1 MKIKTKLVSGVGLLF
16 VFILLLAALSVFF
29 VRALKRDTANIQ
41 AANYNSLVY
50 GRNMLSALEK
60 ARSDSSS
67 LLDFEANLQKQRGNV
82 TEAGEGEVT
91 GNLEVHFKLLQ
102 SNATSEEAI
111 SSVRKDVVE
120 LMSLNMQAIER
131 KSNIATTTAEQA
143 MFWISIAGSICFLI
157 AFTLLVNLPGN
168 IANPISELTES
179 IKQIANQNYKERV
192 HFESHN
198 EFGELARSFNT
209 MAEKLEEY
217 SESRLDKIIQ
227 GKKRIEALINNMHD
241 PVLGLDENRIVL
253 FANEEFLKITGLK
266 EQDLIGERAQD
277 IAVRNDLVRVLI
289 KDLIYPPLQSI
300 GKEPLKIFADE
311 KESYF
316 EKEIIAIHTTPTGE
330 KGLKLIGQV
339 IMLRNIT
346 PFKELDFAKTNFIAT
361 VSHEFKTPIA
371 SIKMS
376 LQLLENEAIGKL
388 NEEQGQLVTSVKED
402 ADRLLKITGELLNIT
417 QLESGTIELNTQA
430 TDAKDIVN
438 KAVKG
443 NQNQAEKRNISLS
456 TEFRDSDLLV
466 QVDPERTVWVVS
478 NLISNAIRYSFDDA
492 AVTIR
497 AEINDSNLVISVAD
511 SGQGIP
517 DEFKDKIFRRY
528 FRVPG
533 TKKEGTGLGL
543 AISKELIEAQGG
555 TIDFVSEMGV
565 GSTFLITLPLVRIG

>member
-1 MKIKTKLVSGVGLLF
+1 MLF
-16 VFILLLAALSVFF
+16 VFILLLSALSVFF
-29 VRALKRDTANIQ
+29 VSTLKRDTANIQ
-41 AANYNSLVY
+41 TANYHSLVL

-60 ARSDSSS
+60 VVSDSLS
-67 LLDFEANLQKQRGNV
+67 LDDFEANLRKQQENV
-82 TEAGEGEVT
+82 TESGEEEIT
-91 GNLEVHFKLLQ
+91 SRLAVHFKQLQ
-102 SNATSEEAI
+102 LNPTKEEVK
-111 SSVRKDVVE
+111 SLVRQDVVE
-120 LMSLNMQAIER
+120 LMSVNMQAIER
-131 KSNIATTTAEQA
+131 KSAIATSTAEQA

-168 IANPISELTES
+168 IANPIKELTES
-179 IKQIANQNYKERV
+179 IRQIANQNYKERV
-192 HFESHN
+192 HFESHD
-198 EFGELARSFNT
+198 EFGQLASSFNT

-227 GKKRIEALINNMHD
+227 GKKRIEALINTMHD
-241 PVLGLDENRIVL
+241 PVLGLDENRVVL
-253 FANEEFLKITGLK
+253 FANEELLKITGLK
-266 EQDLIGERAQD
+266 EHDLVGQQVQD
-277 IAVRNDLVRVLI
+277 IAVRNDLVRELI
-289 KDLIYPPLQSI
+289 KELIYPTGETI
-300 GKEPLKIFADE
+300 AKESLKIFADE

-346 PFKELDFAKTNFIAT
+346 PFKELDLAKTNFIAT

-376 LQLLENEAIGKL
+376 LQLLGNEAIGNL
-388 NEEQGQLVTSVKED
+388 NEEQGQLVKSVNED

-417 QLESGTIELNTQA
+417 QLESGTIDLKVQPSDLTE
-430 TDAKDIVN
+430 IIM
-438 KAVKG
+438 KAVKS
-443 NQNQAEKRNISLS
+443 NQNQAEKRNIRLV
-456 TEFRDSDLLV
+456 TEFNDSDSLV
-466 QVDPERTVWVVS
+466 QVDPDRTVWVVS

-492 AVTIR
+492 SVTIR
-497 AEINDSNLVISVAD
+497 TVVKDSKLVLYVQD

-543 AISKELIEAQGG
+543 AISKDLIEAQGG
-555 TIDFVSEMGV
+555 SISFVSELGV
-565 GSTFLITLPLVRIG
+565 GSTFYISLPLVKSS